1 MLKYRLIFGTLM
13 TVFFTAVVVLDGWLD
28 GSLSL
33 SAQDKAVQGTLFCIL
48 IVFLV
53 AASQIE
59 LSKLIEKKNLRIFR
73 PVVISASILLAT
85 SWYWP
90 QIFEISLS
98 AYVFFVLA
106 FTLFALFFYQYF
118 RYGVSAVVANCG
130 ANVFSI
136 IYIGLLSSFAPAL
149 RIDFGLWPL
158 LMFVFVVKAA
168 DIGAYTAGSLFG
180 KHSFSPNI
188 SPKKTWEGMAG
199 AVIAAVIVA
208 VFFAD
213 CCIMSRALAVL
224 FGICFAFIGQFGDLA
239 ESLIKR
245 SAEQKD
251 SAAPRGLAVPGFG
264 GILDVI
270 DSPLAAASFAYLFFA
285 IIR

>member
-1 MLKYRLIFGTLM
+1 MLKYRLMFGTLM
-13 TVFFTAVVVLDGWLD
+13 TVFFTAVVIFDGWMD
-28 GSLSL
+28 GSLS
-33 SAQDKAVQGTLFCIL
+33 SSIQNKTVQGTLFCII

-53 AASQIE
+53 VVSQIE
-59 LSKLIEKKNLRIFR
+59 LSKLIERKNLRIFK
-73 PVVISASILLAT
+73 PVVIPSSILLAT

-90 QIFEISLS
+90 QIFKISLS
-98 AYVFFVLA
+98 IYKLFVLT

-118 RYGVSAVVANCG
+118 LCGISALVANCG

-136 IYIGLLSSFAPAL
+136 IYIGLLSSFALAI
-149 RIDFGLWPL
+149 RIDFGPWPL

-168 DIGAYTAGSLFG
+168 DIGAYTAGNLFG

-199 AVIAAVIVA
+199 AIVAAVIVA

-213 CCIMSRALAVL
+213 CCIMDWPLAVL

-245 SAEQKD
+245 SVEQKD
-251 SAAPRGLAVPGFG
+251 SAAPQSLGVPGFG

-270 DSPLAAASFAYLFFA
+270 DSPLAAAVFAYLFFT

>member
-13 TVFFTAVVVLDGWLD
+13 VVLFTAVVVFDGWLD
-28 GSLSL
+28 GSLS
-33 SAQDKAVQGTLFCIL
+33 SSIENKTVQGTLFCIL
-48 IVFLV
+48 IIFLV
-53 AASQIE
+53 VASQIE

-73 PVVISASILLAT
+73 PVVIPASILLAT
-85 SWYWP
+85 GWYWP

-98 AYVFFVLA
+98 AYVLFVLA

-118 RYGVSAVVANCG
+118 RYGISAVVANCG

-136 IYIGLLSSFAPAL
+136 IYIGLLSSFAPAI
-149 RIDFGLWPL
+149 RIDFGPWPL
-158 LMFVFVVKAA
+158 LMFIFVVKAA
-168 DIGAYTAGSLFG
+168 DIGAYTTGSLFG
-180 KHSFSPNI
+180 KHRFSPNI

-199 AVIAAVIVA
+199 AVIAAVIAA

-213 CCIMSRALAVL
+213 SCIMSWPLAVL

-251 SAAPRGLAVPGFG
+251 SSAPQSLGVPGFG

-270 DSPLAAASFAYLFFA
+270 DSPLAAAAFAYLFFA

>member
-13 TVFFTAVVVLDGWLD
+13 TVVFTALVVFDGWLD
-28 GSLSL
+28 GSLS
-33 SAQDKAVQGTLFCIL
+33 SSIENTTVQGTLFCIL

-53 AASQIE
+53 VACQIE

-73 PVVISASILLAT
+73 PVVIPSSILLAT
-85 SWYWP
+85 SWYWL

-98 AYVFFVLA
+98 TYVLFVLA
-106 FTLFALFFYQYF
+106 FTLFGLFFYQYF
-118 RYGVSAVVANCG
+118 RYGISAVAANCG

-136 IYIGLLSSFAPAL
+136 IYIGLLASFAAAI

-168 DIGAYTAGSLFG
+168 DIGAYTAGRVFG

-213 CCIMSRALAVL
+213 CCIMIWPLAVL

-251 SAAPRGLAVPGFG
+251 SAAPQSFGVPGFG
-264 GILDVI
+264 GILDVV
-270 DSPLAAASFAYLFFA
+270 DSPLAAAVFAYLFFA
-285 IIR
+285 IIC